1 MRHSAAAAVE
11 RHVRQLDMGDQD
23 VDVLDGVLAVAFD
36 DARRGSFHHVDGRL
50 VLGHVMAELRRL
62 EHHVVAQV
70 IGLGEAGVIVGG
82 DRFPR
87 QIRRDIEQADSHLI
101 PHFIQAGVTDKPL

>member
-23 VDVLDGVLAVAFD
+23 VDVLDRVLAVAFD
-36 DARRGSFHHVDGRL
+36 DARGGPFHHVDGRF
-50 VLGHVMAELRRL
+50 VLGHVMAKLRRL

-82 DRFPR
+82 IGSPGRYVEISSR
-87 QIRRDIEQADSHLI
+87 LTVI
-101 PHFIQAGVTDKPL
+101 AGAHILTSSRPG